1 MAPDP
6 ASRLFPKRPPA
17 FLPGPSKYIEW
28 QTWRWAAP
36 VCSRHGCAAH
46 TGSLSLHSYLLLFPV
61 TELLLCANN
70 LPIGANNLPDRFF
83 SLFYLSFTSLNFKS
97 NELMKECIMSF
108 FNAPIS
114 NQVPSGVTSVKQ
126 LHTYITSNEWLKER
140 TLSVQVALSDEKR
153 FRKLKQNLLPYVTPA
168 GVFSYRKED
177 RLLFLSGEFV
187 IDIDHL
193 PSPEETLHW
202 RDTLFADNKLR
213 PDLAFVSPSTTGV
226 KLLVPYRLSPKASIE
241 ESFDKARLSAWEYL
255 KWKYGLNADA
265 SNADLS
271 RACFLCH
278 DPSAKLR
285 ES

>member
-1 MAPDP
+1 
-6 ASRLFPKRPPA
+6 
-17 FLPGPSKYIEW
+17 
-28 QTWRWAAP
+28 
-36 VCSRHGCAAH
+36 
-46 TGSLSLHSYLLLFPV
+46 
-61 TELLLCANN
+61 
-70 LPIGANNLPDRFF
+70 
-83 SLFYLSFTSLNFKS
+83 
-97 NELMKECIMSF
+97 MKECIMSF
-108 FNAPIS
+108 FNAPVS

-140 TLSVQVALSDEKR
+140 TLSVQDALSDEKR

-168 GVFSYRKED
+168 GVFSYRKE
-177 RLLFLSGEFV
+177 
-187 IDIDHL
+187 DHL

>member
-1 MAPDP
+1 MYHV
-6 ASRLFPKRPPA
+6 LFQRPHLQSSAEWRDQCQTVAYLYHLQRVAERTNAQRTGRFERRETVPQTEAKLTAIRHTGRGLLLSQGRPPVIP
-17 FLPGPSKYIEW
+17 F
-28 QTWRWAAP
+28 RR
-36 VCSRHGCAAH
+36 VCHR
-46 TGSLSLHSYLLLFPV
+46 
-61 TELLLCANN
+61 
-70 LPIGANNLPDRFF
+70 
-83 SLFYLSFTSLNFKS
+83 
-97 NELMKECIMSF
+97 
-108 FNAPIS
+108 
-114 NQVPSGVTSVKQ
+114 
-126 LHTYITSNEWLKER
+126 
-140 TLSVQVALSDEKR
+140 
-153 FRKLKQNLLPYVTPA
+153 
-168 GVFSYRKED
+168 YR
-177 RLLFLSGEFV
+177 
-187 IDIDHL
+187 HL

-271 RACFLCH
+271 RACFLSH

>member
-1 MAPDP
+1 MANM
-6 ASRLFPKRPPA
+6 ALGSTCMF
-17 FLPGPSKYIEW
+17 S
-28 QTWRWAAP
+28 
-36 VCSRHGCAAH
+36 HGCAAH

-97 NELMKECIMSF
+97 NELMKECISPF
-108 FNAPIS
+108 STPPIS

-140 TLSVQVALSDEKR
+140 TLSVQDALSDEKR

-193 PSPEETLHW
+193 PSPEG
-202 RDTLFADNKLR
+202 N
-213 PDLAFVSPSTTGV
+213 PPLARH
-226 KLLVPYRLSPKASIE
+226 LVR
-241 ESFDKARLSAWEYL
+241 R
-255 KWKYGLNADA
+255 
-265 SNADLS
+265 
-271 RACFLCH
+271 
-278 DPSAKLR
+278 
-285 ES
+285 

>member
-1 MAPDP
+1 MYHV
-6 ASRLFPKRPPA
+6 LFQRPHLQSSA
-17 FLPGPSKYIEW
+17 ERRDQC
-28 QTWRWAAP
+28 QTVAYLYHLQRVAERTNAQRTGRFERRETVP
-36 VCSRHGCAAH
+36 QTEAKLTAIRH
-46 TGSLSLHSYLLLFPV
+46 TGRG
-61 TELLLCANN
+61 
-70 LPIGANNLPDRFF
+70 I
-83 SLFYLSFTSLNFKS
+83 
-97 NELMKECIMSF
+97 
-108 FNAPIS
+108 
-114 NQVPSGVTSVKQ
+114 
-126 LHTYITSNEWLKER
+126 
-140 TLSVQVALSDEKR
+140 
-153 FRKLKQNLLPYVTPA
+153 
-168 GVFSYRKED
+168 SYRKED

>member
-1 MAPDP
+1 MYHV
-6 ASRLFPKRPPA
+6 L
-17 FLPGPSKYIEW
+17 
-28 QTWRWAAP
+28 
-36 VCSRHGCAAH
+36 
-46 TGSLSLHSYLLLFPV
+46 
-61 TELLLCANN
+61 
-70 LPIGANNLPDRFF
+70 
-83 SLFYLSFTSLNFKS
+83 
-97 NELMKECIMSF
+97 

-140 TLSVQVALSDEKR
+140 TLSVQDALSDEKR

-168 GVFSYRKED
+168 GSSPIARKTACYSFPES
-177 RLLFLSGEFV
+177 LSSISTISLAG
-187 IDIDHL
+187 
-193 PSPEETLHW
+193 ETLHW

>member
-1 MAPDP
+1 
-6 ASRLFPKRPPA
+6 
-17 FLPGPSKYIEW
+17 
-28 QTWRWAAP
+28 
-36 VCSRHGCAAH
+36 
-46 TGSLSLHSYLLLFPV
+46 
-61 TELLLCANN
+61 
-70 LPIGANNLPDRFF
+70 
-83 SLFYLSFTSLNFKS
+83 
-97 NELMKECIMSF
+97 MKECIMSF

-140 TLSVQVALSDEKR
+140 TLSVQDALSDEKR

-168 GVFSYRKED
+168 GVFLSQGRPPVIPFRRVCHRYR
-177 RLLFLSGEFV
+177 
-187 IDIDHL
+187 
-193 PSPEETLHW
+193 PSPLAGETLHW

>member
-1 MAPDP
+1 
-6 ASRLFPKRPPA
+6 
-17 FLPGPSKYIEW
+17 
-28 QTWRWAAP
+28 
-36 VCSRHGCAAH
+36 
-46 TGSLSLHSYLLLFPV
+46 
-61 TELLLCANN
+61 
-70 LPIGANNLPDRFF
+70 
-83 SLFYLSFTSLNFKS
+83 
-97 NELMKECIMSF
+97 MKECIMSF

-140 TLSVQVALSDEKR
+140 TLSVQDALSDEKR

-213 PDLAFVSPSTTGV
+213 
-226 KLLVPYRLSPKASIE
+226 LLVPYRLSPKASIE